1 MNLAHM
7 IINCAR
13 ACARP
18 LPCAPAPACVH
29 ACVRACV
36 RVSMRMVRACG
47 RMACACGRMCR
58 RAGVCV
64 CVRARASVYFRMWV
78 LCGYTPCCALHTH
91 CFVFGKRT
99 HTHIRVGNDI
109 DVSTWKEI
117 GLEKAQ
123 TLMLKRGAKEQ
134 ESSEP
139 SGHFAALPCRQETP
153 LKRSLEA
160 GPQQLPLH

>member
-1 MNLAHM
+1 MPSPLR
-7 IINCAR
+7 AR
-13 ACARP
+13 SHAP
-18 LPCAPAPACVH
+18 PC
-29 ACVRACV
+29 ACV
-36 RVSMRMVRACG
+36 RVRVSSMVRACG

-78 LCGYTPCCALHTH
+78 LCVFTLRVYTPCCALLPH
-91 CFVFGKRT
+91 CFVFGKRA
-99 HTHIRVGNDI
+99 HKHIRVGNDI

-123 TLMLKRGAKEQ
+123 TLMFERGAREEK
-134 ESSEP
+134 SSEP
-139 SGHFAALPCRQETP
+139 LGRFAALPCRQGTP